1 MIGGRTNK
9 NVRCIGFHDR
19 GKKTMKHMLALGAL
33 RQHVRNDKRL
43 HSTICEL
50 TLYDLVIKHVSM
62 FTRGIHRAFFNNYK
76 YI

>member
-1 MIGGRTNK
+1 
-9 NVRCIGFHDR
+9 
-19 GKKTMKHMLALGAL
+19 MKHMLALGAL

-50 TLYDLVIKHVSM
+50 TLYDLVIKQLSM
-62 FTRGIHRAFFNNYK
+62 FTRGIHRAVFNNYK